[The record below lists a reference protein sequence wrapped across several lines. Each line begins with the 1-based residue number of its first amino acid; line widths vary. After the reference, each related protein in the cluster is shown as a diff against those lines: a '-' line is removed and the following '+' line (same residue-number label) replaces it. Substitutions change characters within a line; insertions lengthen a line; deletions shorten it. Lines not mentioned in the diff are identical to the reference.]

1 MRVRQP
7 ILVISRRA
15 VRDFPLG
22 GGHVRAGTEL
32 FYSPYAVHRDPELF
46 PDPLR
51 FDPDRWLERPAA
63 GLPKGAYTPFGAG
76 PRHCIGEQFA
86 WAMMHVVL
94 GMIVRRWRLTLPDGV
109 AVREMP
115 WATVNPDHMP
125 MTASTVRPRKPV
137 ACP

>member
-1 MRVRQP
+1 
-7 ILVISRRA
+7 
-15 VRDFPLG
+15 
-22 GGHVRAGTEL
+22 
-32 FYSPYAVHRDPELF
+32 VHRDPELF